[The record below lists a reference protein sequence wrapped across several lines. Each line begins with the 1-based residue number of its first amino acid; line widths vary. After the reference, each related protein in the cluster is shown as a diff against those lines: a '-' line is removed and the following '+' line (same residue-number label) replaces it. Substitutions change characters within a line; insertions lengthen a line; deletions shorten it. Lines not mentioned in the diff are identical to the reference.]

1 MPRRVLIA
9 DDNDTIR
16 RTLCSEVAQVAGI
29 EVCAT
34 VSNGIEAV
42 ESAISL
48 RPDVLILDLLMP
60 GLTGVQVAGILK
72 RNLPAAKI
80 ILFTLYSD
88 VITPQMVTALGAT
101 LVSKSEGLR
110 ALARALRETLESR
123 TREVNEG
130 LARAVHERATDP
142 EDLDLLTDQVSAPLT
157 RCSRDL
163 KYVWVNERY
172 ANFLKRPLEKIV
184 GHSILDVLGKSAFD
198 AVQRYFDQV
207 LRGEDVSYEIEVEYK
222 SAGHRKI
229 AAFYKPTLN
238 ASGSP
243 DGWLAYVEDLTLQ
256 ADVSM
261 TG

>member
-16 RTLCSEVAQVAGI
+16 RTLRSEVAQLAGI

-42 ESAISL
+42 EAAVSL
-48 RPDVLILDLLMP
+48 HPDVLIIDLLMP
-60 GLTGVQVAGILK
+60 GLTGIQVAGILK

-88 VITPQMVTALGAT
+88 VITPQMVLALGAT
-101 LVSKSEGLR
+101 LISKADGLP
-110 ALARALRETLESR
+110 ALARALKEALESR

-130 LARAVHERATDP
+130 LARAVREGATGSS
-142 EDLDLLTDQVSAPLT
+142 DLNLLSEQLSAPLT
-157 RCSRDL
+157 RCGRDL
-163 KYVWVNERY
+163 KFVWVNEQY
-172 ANFLKRPLEKIV
+172 ATFIKRPVEKIV
-184 GHSILDVLGKSAFD
+184 GRSIVDVLGKSAFD
-198 AVQRYFDQV
+198 ALQRYFDQV
-207 LRGEDVSYEIEVEYK
+207 LRGENVSYEIEVEYK

-229 AAFYKPTLN
+229 AASYTPTLN

-243 DGWLAYVEDLTLQ
+243 DGWLAYVEDMTLP
-256 ADVSM
+256 ADLPIA
-261 TG
+261 G